1 MQQWWWSPVMEVA
14 VVGDVEGMKKSNKE
28 EKKSYNAHLNERERG
43 RENSVLIGV
52 KRENLSH

>member
-28 EKKSYNAHLNERERG
+28 EKKSYADLGVSFGRIRAVNCKTDKNRG
-43 RENSVLIGV
+43 LLI
-52 KRENLSH
+52 